1 MRKIESIQEKDTK
14 EDILRKFEQI
24 EFHQDVE
31 IDKYVDVQM
40 NEKIKE
46 QLKEIDEQIEEL
58 GKVCDNQYKNS
69 YNMLKNILDKES
81 SKIDSNIKNYISN
94 LREQLVDFKTR
105 LNYDYKGKYK
115 EISKKLDSTVLKLKK
130 NSIEKKNLENKYNIL
145 NEDEQFYERQ
155 LDNIKDMNIYLKY
168 KLKLLIK
175 EYNKLNNYN
184 YGYNQNQIE
193 QNEDGGDM
201 ENNINTNNENNVEKK
216 PKKKIYQSNSDNFL
230 ITGLHEYE
238 GYEESDNSKSN
249 ININKNEE
257 YANENEY
264 NNINEIQNKNNF
276 ENKKFTE
283 EQIER
288 VNQRFNY
295 IAQKIY
301 FDIENEKIEYSN
313 LKDVFDKLYVKTNN
327 IYINILKNTHNEQK
341 NNNSSTTGNN
351 NSSQTNNNSTL
362 PSIYQSTSS
371 SKNLSKQIKKPKEGY
386 MTKKQNKELIIK
398 FLEKEEIKR
407 IIYKMLYDD

>member
-1 MRKIESIQEKDTK
+1 MRKVEIVEKPATK
-14 EDILRKFEQI
+14 EDILRRFEQI
-24 EFHQDVE
+24 EFHQDVD

-40 NEKIKE
+40 NEKIKD
-46 QLKEIDEQIEEL
+46 QLKEIDNQIEEL
-58 GKVCDNQYKNS
+58 GQVCDKQYKKS

-115 EISKKLDSTVLKLKK
+115 DISRKLDNTVKKLKK
-130 NSIEKKNLENKYNIL
+130 NTNEKNNLENKYNIL
-145 NEDEQFYERQ
+145 NEDEEFYERQ

-175 EYNKLNNYN
+175 EYNRL
-184 YGYNQNQIE
+184 
-193 QNEDGGDM
+193 
-201 ENNINTNNENNVEKK
+201 NNINLGYTQNKYELNGNSNNNLDNYNIDNENISQKK
-216 PKKKIYQSNSDNFL
+216 PRKKIIQQNNDNFL

-238 GYEESDNSKSN
+238 GYEESDNSNPN
-249 ININKNEE
+249 INNYED
-257 YANENEY
+257 ENEY
-264 NNINEIQNKNNF
+264 DNQINEIQNNNINSP
-276 ENKKFTE
+276 NKKFSE
-283 EQIER
+283 EQIEK

-295 IAQKIY
+295 ISQKLL

-327 IYINILKNTHNEQK
+327 IYMNILKNTYFEQ
-341 NNNSSTTGNN
+341 NINNSSTTGNN
-351 NSSQTNNNSTL
+351 NSSQTNNNNQSTL

-371 SKNLSKQIKKPKEGY
+371 SKNLSKANKKPKEGY
-386 MTKKQNKELIIK
+386 MSKKRNKELVIK

-407 IIYKMLYDD
+407 IIYNMLYDD

>member
-1 MRKIESIQEKDTK
+1 MRKAEIVEKTVTK
-14 EDILRKFEQI
+14 EDILRRFEQI
-24 EFHQDVE
+24 EFHQDVD

-40 NEKIKE
+40 NEKIKD
-46 QLKEIDEQIEEL
+46 QLKEIDNQIEEL
-58 GKVCDNQYKNS
+58 GQVCDKQYKKS

-115 EISKKLDSTVLKLKK
+115 DISRKLDNTVKKLKK
-130 NSIEKKNLENKYNIL
+130 NTNEKNNLENKYNIL
-145 NEDEQFYERQ
+145 NEDEEFYERQ

-175 EYNKLNNYN
+175 EYNRL
-184 YGYNQNQIE
+184 
-193 QNEDGGDM
+193 
-201 ENNINTNNENNVEKK
+201 NNINLGYTQNKYELNGNSNNNLDNYNIDNENISQKK
-216 PKKKIYQSNSDNFL
+216 PRKKIIQQNNDNFL

-238 GYEESDNSKSN
+238 GYEESDNSNPN
-249 ININKNEE
+249 INNYED
-257 YANENEY
+257 ENEY
-264 NNINEIQNKNNF
+264 DNQINEIQNNNINSP
-276 ENKKFTE
+276 NKKFSE
-283 EQIER
+283 EQIEK

-295 IAQKIY
+295 ISQKLL

-327 IYINILKNTHNEQK
+327 IYMNILKNTYFEQ
-341 NNNSSTTGNN
+341 NINNSSTTGNN
-351 NSSQTNNNSTL
+351 NSSQTNNNNQSTL

-371 SKNLSKQIKKPKEGY
+371 SKNLSKANKKPKEGY
-386 MTKKQNKELIIK
+386 MSKKKNKELVIK

-407 IIYKMLYDD
+407 IIYNMLYDD

>member
-1 MRKIESIQEKDTK
+1 MKKLEVVQEKDTK
-14 EDILRKFEQI
+14 EDLLRKFEQI

-46 QLKEIDEQIEEL
+46 QLKDIDDQIESL
-58 GKVCDNQYKNS
+58 GKVCDNQYKKS

-81 SKIDSNIKNYISN
+81 AKIDNSIKNYISN
-94 LREQLVDFKTR
+94 LREQLVNFKTR

-115 EISKKLDSTVLKLKK
+115 EISKKLDVTVQKLKK
-130 NSIEKKNLENKYNIL
+130 NDEEKKNLEQKYNLL
-145 NEDEQFYERQ
+145 NEDEEFYERQ

-175 EYNKLNNYN
+175 KYNRLNNYN
-184 YGYNQNQIE
+184 LGIQNNE
-193 QNEDGGDM
+193 QNEV
-201 ENNINTNNENNVEKK
+201 NNEENTEQK

-238 GYEESDNSKSN
+238 GYEENDNNANANNN
-249 ININKNEE
+249 ININ
-257 YANENEY
+257 ENKY
-264 NNINEIQNKNNF
+264 QGQMQNIQSAD

-283 EQIER
+283 EQIEKINNR
-288 VNQRFNY
+288 LTY
-295 IAQKIY
+295 ITQKFC

-313 LKDVFDKLYVKTNN
+313 LKDVFDKLYVRTNN
-327 IYINILKNTHNEQK
+327 IYMNILKNTHNEQK
-341 NNNSSTTGNN
+341 NLNSSTNEN
-351 NSSQTNNNSTL
+351 NSSQTNYNQSTL

-371 SKNLSKQIKKPKEGY
+371 SKNLSKGSRKPKEGY
-386 MTKKQNKELIIK
+386 MSKKMSKELIIK

-407 IIYKMLYDD
+407 IIYKKLYDD

>member
-1 MRKIESIQEKDTK
+1 MRKAEIVEKTVTK
-14 EDILRKFEQI
+14 EDILRRFEQI
-24 EFHQDVE
+24 EFHQDVD

-40 NEKIKE
+40 NEKIKD
-46 QLKEIDEQIEEL
+46 QLKEIDNQIEEL
-58 GKVCDNQYKNS
+58 GQVCDKQYKKS

-115 EISKKLDSTVLKLKK
+115 DISRKLDNTVKKLKK
-130 NSIEKKNLENKYNIL
+130 NTNEKNNLENKYNIL
-145 NEDEQFYERQ
+145 NEDEEFYERQ

-175 EYNKLNNYN
+175 EYNRL
-184 YGYNQNQIE
+184 
-193 QNEDGGDM
+193 
-201 ENNINTNNENNVEKK
+201 NNINLGYTQNKYELNGNSNNNLDNYNIENENISQKK
-216 PKKKIYQSNSDNFL
+216 PRKKIIQQNNDNFL

-238 GYEESDNSKSN
+238 GYEESDNSNPN
-249 ININKNEE
+249 INNYED
-257 YANENEY
+257 ENEY
-264 NNINEIQNKNNF
+264 DNQINEIQNNNINSP
-276 ENKKFTE
+276 NKKFSE
-283 EQIER
+283 EQIEK

-295 IAQKIY
+295 ISQKLL

-327 IYINILKNTHNEQK
+327 IYMNILKNTYFEQ
-341 NNNSSTTGNN
+341 NINNSSTTGNN
-351 NSSQTNNNSTL
+351 NSSQTNNNNQSTL

-371 SKNLSKQIKKPKEGY
+371 SKNLSKANKKPKEGY
-386 MTKKQNKELIIK
+386 MSKKKNKELVIK